1 MRNYVSEVYD
11 VRRISISVL
20 LSFAVVTSSRRKIA
34 LQKVEENWIRKF
46 VNCIHEENESDLVV
60 EMRWNR
66 GRKFIK

>member
-46 VNCIHEENESDLVV
+46 VNCIHEENVSDLVV

-66 GRKFIK
+66 GQKFIK